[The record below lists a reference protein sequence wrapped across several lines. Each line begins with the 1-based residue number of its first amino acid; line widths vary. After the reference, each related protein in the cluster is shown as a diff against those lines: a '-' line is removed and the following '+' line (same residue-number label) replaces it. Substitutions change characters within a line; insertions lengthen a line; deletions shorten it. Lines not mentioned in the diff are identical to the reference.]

1 MGSGAVSQ
9 RGAVSLSRSPL
20 RLWAQSCSGA
30 PGATVDGKYATES
43 SQLQVRE
50 LGYWSPPPWP
60 SLVGRRLWEHASPA
74 SPAAR
79 RPGRHW
85 RQRKASWQR
94 ARSLRWKLLGQRAPE
109 SEGGGGVRHRRP
121 AWGSWH
127 VVKPRRWWLPC
138 L

>member
-85 RQRKASWQR
+85 RQRKASGKGPGPCSGSCR
-94 ARSLRWKLLGQRAPE
+94 VSVPRKVR
-109 SEGGGGVRHRRP
+109 EGVG
-121 AWGSWH
+121 
-127 VVKPRRWWLPC
+127 
-138 L
+138 